1 MRRQNGAMTAGQAR
15 QLLSLAPRVD
25 AATIDRAYRVAVK
38 AAHPDVGGDAERLR
52 KVIEAHRLLKALGDV
67 RINFAPAIRPAP
79 AQARAPAAPPI
90 PPPPKSLRLQITVGE
105 ALFGGERR
113 VEIEGVGRLDV
124 RLPAGL
130 RAGESLRLA
139 GAAQDGADV
148 MLRINVAIEPG
159 VQVRGD
165 DLWLDLSAPP
175 HELEDGARLEID
187 TPRGRRAFMA
197 PRLTDTGG
205 LVRLKGEGLPAR
217 GRHRPGDLIVRVTLD
232 DSSEESVSRR
242 LLRRFSARWAA

>member
-1 MRRQNGAMTAGQAR
+1 
-15 QLLSLAPRVD
+15 
-25 AATIDRAYRVAVK
+25 
-38 AAHPDVGGDAERLR
+38 
-52 KVIEAHRLLKALGDV
+52 
-67 RINFAPAIRPAP
+67 
-79 AQARAPAAPPI
+79 
-90 PPPPKSLRLQITVGE
+90 
-105 ALFGGERR
+105 
-113 VEIEGVGRLDV
+113 
-124 RLPAGL
+124 
-130 RAGESLRLA
+130 
-139 GAAQDGADV
+139 